1 MDEGP
6 VYASQIELTK
16 RIWVDPTPLRDSSY
30 AYLLYK
36 AHRPFSACRQSNG
49 PKSAFLLE
57 LAIWMRDWPVYT
69 SWIKKHRWKRIVG
82 RTNSLLFIKCGK
94 QIEKVSHSG
103 FDNFTIIILIRHCS
117 DELLFVIYRIELGKY
132 MYLL

>member
-1 MDEGP
+1 M
-6 VYASQIELTK
+6 VL
-16 RIWVDPTPLRDSSY
+16 
-30 AYLLYK
+30 
-36 AHRPFSACRQSNG
+36 N
-49 PKSAFLLE
+49 KSAFLLE

-82 RTNSLLFIKCGK
+82 RTNSLLFLKCGK

-103 FDNFTIIILIRHCS
+103 FDNFTIIILIRGCS